1 MSDKPQTLIHVVED
15 DAAVSRLITA
25 TLERF
30 GYRHAAFSTGGD
42 FLRQLRVQ
50 VPDVAILDLGL
61 PDMDG
66 MEVLQQLRSRYRF
79 GLLIATGRDD
89 THDRVMGF
97 SKSYKE
103 TVSKTVTVPFE
114 ASNKGGTKSV
124 TVDIPVEINLHF
136 NTDPFSESVK
146 SCENDITLL
155 TAAVVA
161 TEEVEVR
168 KKGESSLRVADSIVN
183 GFFSYIR
190 SEISQQVTELVQVAE
205 SKQIV
210 LRELIKR
217 SASVKNQMGKDY
229 NRISSRYMKI
239 FLDLNKELSY
249 RIYELNKY
257 VFNFESDTN
266 NHKVRALSSDLISII
281 AIFGAECGNLISKI
295 SSSVTKKRAYDTITK
310 AKNFILT
317 QKRLY
322 NAIQTG
328 IINENKSGEVVV
340 PVCFI
345 ESYSN
350 VHSYDRRVYPQE
362 YLTKMGGTEVWNDI
376 IMQISSEDI
385 KWEPISPQDKS
396 NINLYFEYEL
406 EKRIKQGD
414 PHSFRVR
421 ETIRKIANLDSIYVM
436 SKR

>member
-1 MSDKPQTLIHVVED
+1 
-15 DAAVSRLITA
+15 
-25 TLERF
+25 
-30 GYRHAAFSTGGD
+30 
-42 FLRQLRVQ
+42 
-50 VPDVAILDLGL
+50 
-61 PDMDG
+61 
-66 MEVLQQLRSRYRF
+66 
-79 GLLIATGRDD
+79 
-89 THDRVMGF
+89 MGF

-146 SCENDITLL
+146 SCENDITML

-168 KKGESSLRVADSIVN
+168 TKEESSLRVADSVVN

-217 SASVKNQMGKDY
+217 SSSVKGQMEKDY
-229 NRISSRYMKI
+229 NRISSRYIKV
-239 FLDLNKELSY
+239 FQDLNKELSY
-249 RIYELNKY
+249 RVYELNKY
-257 VFNFESDTN
+257 IFNFESETN
-266 NHKVRALSSDLISII
+266 NHKVRAINSDLINII
-281 AIFGAECGNLISKI
+281 AVFGAECSSLISKI
-295 SSSVTKKRAYDTITK
+295 SSSVTKKRASDTITK
-310 AKNFILT
+310 AKNFIIT

-322 NAIQTG
+322 HTIQEG
-328 IINENKSGEVVV
+328 IVNEDRSGDVVV

-350 VHSYDRRVYPQE
+350 TNSYERKIFPQE
-362 YLTKMGGTEVWNDI
+362 DLAQKGGTEVWNDI

-385 KWEPISPQDKS
+385 KWEAISQQDKS
-396 NINLYFEYEL
+396 NIALYFEYEL
-406 EKRIKQGD
+406 EKRVKQGD
-414 PHSFRVR
+414 PHSFRIR
-421 ETIRKIANLDSIYVM
+421 EMVRKIANLDSICVM